1 MNGNWLLGCRSLEG
15 RKRLWTELCKE
26 VMKGYNFTITYN
38 MLLNF
43 CNSLGERVLG
53 VNVLHVAAGKGL
65 F

>member
-15 RKRLWTELCKE
+15 RKRLWTQLCKE
-26 VMKGYNFTITYN
+26 VIKGYNFTIMDN

-43 CNSLGERVLG
+43 CNLLGEKVFG
-53 VNVLHVAAGKGL
+53 VKVLHVAAGKGL